1 MSLPPHYVN
10 NLYGCTYNGYGS
22 ISEELYREKKNEL
35 ELNKIK
41 KKIEK
46 EEGIYRN
53 EENVWN
59 S

>member
-41 KKIEK
+41 KKIERK
-46 EEGIYRN
+46 EN
-53 EENVWN
+53 Q
-59 S
+59 